1 MRAAVQNS
9 PAGNTNW
16 SKLSFGVA
24 LGWLAAYQYFKL
36 PPILPLL
43 LGQYDYDPLVAG
55 GFMSV
60 FALAGLLISA
70 WVGHNLQ
77 RIGVLPLL
85 ITACAWLLL
94 GTLAG
99 LSWPESAAL
108 MLLARCGE
116 AVGYA
121 VLAVVGVILTVSA
134 ASSRDRPLAAGLWAT
149 WIPAGQIL
157 AAILAALLPEGDW
170 RTMWTLGLVFTL
182 AMAVWGM
189 LLTRSGAFSGASP
202 ATEPTAA
209 IRPLPTSHR
218 GLVAA
223 SAAVFA
229 LWSAQFIA
237 YMTWL
242 PQFLAET
249 HDLEM
254 TEIAG
259 GYALVP
265 AMIILFNLVAVA
277 LLRMGIGIGKLM
289 TGALVTQALLWFLM
303 PHTHSLA
310 GGVAALA
317 CYGMASGI
325 VPTCLFSLPHLLA
338 DSQQGQARAYG
349 VLMTGRNLGALLGP
363 VLLPQIRLL
372 TGSWN
377 GVMPIFGMVTLGA
390 ACVALFV
397 FARLA
402 RQSHR

>member
-170 RTMWTLGLVFTL
+170 RTMWTLGSRAREPSAEPPPPPNQRLQFGRCQP
-182 AMAVWGM
+182 AA
-189 LLTRSGAFSGASP
+189 GA
-202 ATEPTAA
+202 
-209 IRPLPTSHR
+209 
-218 GLVAA
+218 
-223 SAAVFA
+223 
-229 LWSAQFIA
+229 
-237 YMTWL
+237 WL
-242 PQFLAET
+242 PQAQPCL
-249 HDLEM
+249 
-254 TEIAG
+254 
-259 GYALVP
+259 
-265 AMIILFNLVAVA
+265 
-277 LLRMGIGIGKLM
+277 
-289 TGALVTQALLWFLM
+289 
-303 PHTHSLA
+303 HSGRL
-310 GGVAALA
+310 
-317 CYGMASGI
+317 SS
-325 VPTCLFSLPHLLA
+325 SL
-338 DSQQGQARAYG
+338 
-349 VLMTGRNLGALLGP
+349 T
-363 VLLPQIRLL
+363 
-372 TGSWN
+372 
-377 GVMPIFGMVTLGA
+377 
-390 ACVALFV
+390 
-397 FARLA
+397 
-402 RQSHR
+402 